1 MAEFNQTFNPS
12 EIPEDD
18 RNFEPIPAGTYRLQV
33 IESKIE
39 PTSTGS
45 GEMMTLTLE
54 VIEGPYDKRRIW
66 DRLNIVNQNPDAQR
80 IAQRNLADLCLAIGV
95 TQLKDTE
102 QLHHKPFSGR
112 VTVQPDRTGQYGPQ
126 NRVRYSVGKPGQ
138 PPAGKAGT
146 TAAGAKP
153 AGAKPAGAKPP
164 ARPWGSGGA
173 PKAPA
178 AQVGAKADLED
189 EIPF

>member
-1 MAEFNQTFNPS
+1 MAEFNQTFNPA

-18 RNFEPIPAGTYRLQV
+18 RNFEPIPAGTYKLQV

-54 VIEGPYDKRRIW
+54 VVEGQYEKRRIW

-80 IAQRNLADLCLAIGV
+80 IAQRSLADLCLAIGV

-102 QLHHKPFSGR
+102 QLHFKPFMGR
-112 VTVQPDRTGQYGPQ
+112 VTVQPDRTGQYAPQ
-126 NRVRYSVGKPGQ
+126 NRVRYSVGKPGA

-153 AGAKPAGAKPP
+153 AAGKPTAQAP
-164 ARPWGSGGA
+164 ARPWGSGGVA
-173 PKAPA
+173 AKPA
-178 AQVGAKADLED
+178 AQTAKELDD